1 MLVYLVNLFWPSW
14 PSILPN
20 SKTHY
25 LTTRG
30 SQCFRFQHLST
41 TTQVAWVNKCWW
53 FCFIDPPLYK
63 YIFKKNYK
71 SNISVYLLIWLN
83 IFPMATLFKKKT
95 AGKRGSGKASLQ
107 EEKAKGQAAYV
118 SGSTSPLLACWK
130 TWHSRHFLLPEL
142 AAHLSRWS
150 FLVGPCYFHLKCGKL
165 YGARLT
171 SVAMHTFPSVCC
183 KEPWL

>member
-1 MLVYLVNLFWPSW
+1 MLVYLVHLFWPSW

-63 YIFKKNYK
+63 YILKKNYK

-83 IFPMATLFKKKT
+83 IFPMATLFKKRQPEREG
-95 AGKRGSGKASLQ
+95 AGRRPYRKKKPKVRQHMFLGR
-107 EEKAKGQAAYV
+107 
-118 SGSTSPLLACWK
+118 PLLSSLAERRDTLAISCCPSSL
-130 TWHSRHFLLPEL
+130 HICRGGHF
-142 AAHLSRWS
+142 
-150 FLVGPCYFHLKCGKL
+150 
-165 YGARLT
+165 
-171 SVAMHTFPSVCC
+171 
-183 KEPWL
+183 